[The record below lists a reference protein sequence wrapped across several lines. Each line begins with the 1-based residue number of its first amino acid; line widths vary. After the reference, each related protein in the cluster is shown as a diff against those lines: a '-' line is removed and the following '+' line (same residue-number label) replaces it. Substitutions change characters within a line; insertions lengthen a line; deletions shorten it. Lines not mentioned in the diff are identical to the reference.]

1 MGFVRCGHYELF
13 VDQFVKS
20 GTQSVTLITKPTRL
34 YKLPQTS
41 SSSPTSTSAATTS
54 SIAAAAATPCGLVH
68 LDLLAVD
75 HLPVQIGNGSI
86 GRSVITHCHERVTL
100 EVRS

>member
-1 MGFVRCGHYELF
+1 MVIPNSLWIN
-13 VDQFVKS
+13 
-20 GTQSVTLITKPTRL
+20 LLNLALKPTSL

-41 SSSPTSTSAATTS
+41 SSSPTSTATAT
-54 SIAAAAATPCGLVH
+54 AAAATPCGLVH

-86 GRSVITHCHERVTL
+86 GRRVIPHRHERVTL